1 MAALHFTADPSYA
14 GLPLEFKMVNAHG
27 TVRISLIMTGDG
39 DRFVQCDGGLPH
51 GKWLYTDCNT
61 LRMEYNWQTTGVKK
75 LAVYRRVTGTECWSM
90 IIQKASDMAFHSTL
104 SEYHGPRPHSHN
116 EIRALPSRPGE
127 GLSRIPPPPL
137 THEPY
142 YFVEPSGRGY

>member
-75 LAVYRRVTGTECWSM
+75 LAVYRQVTGT
-90 IIQKASDMAFHSTL
+90 
-104 SEYHGPRPHSHN
+104 
-116 EIRALPSRPGE
+116 
-127 GLSRIPPPPL
+127 
-137 THEPY
+137 
-142 YFVEPSGRGY
+142 